1 LDIEAHAKTVEAAG
15 VYLKRTWGF
24 TDASH
29 APVEVVLSGMV
40 THGFFD
46 ALRVKLDIGT
56 AFTTDREQPG
66 ANRVIWLTHDFWK
79 SRYNGKRETI
89 GSTVELNDVKYRV
102 AGILPAAFRFA
113 MDGETPDVYIPLD
126 RTDYCCQQ
134 DVRTLSGVARL
145 APRISRSAAA
155 AEWSAITSA
164 KVNLIGLQS
173 ALLGDRQGPL
183 VFLGLVS
190 AVLMLLAAANAAA
203 ILLARAASNLRD
215 AAIKASLGAELKHLL
230 AEHAMQGVVI
240 AVVSAAL
247 GLFLGYLAI
256 RAARIVPAL
265 AATLETYGKIAGL
278 RVDGRVAMFAVILAL
293 LTSVAAALVPVILLR
308 RAWLEQVLR
317 QGSSTRHTLLG
328 RSSLVAVQIALSSIL
343 LCAGGL
349 VFDRLREILNTDK
362 GFRTDQIA
370 IAGIGIPES
379 RYDTDPKMIEFHERV
394 IARLAAIPG
403 VVAAGGGTG
412 LPFGRR
418 AQFQPHGQNIPKKDR
433 PGAIVAVASPG
444 VFSLLGISVTEGR
457 GFTTQDRYDHPYVAL
472 VNRTFTQRYAE
483 GIGARLRVGFWNGN
497 MKPWTEFEV
506 VGVVADARNRD
517 IDQSP
522 EPAIYLSSLQVPLEG
537 FHYFVLTSLPASR
550 LTQAFRQAVWSEDP
564 NLQRVT
570 PRPLAPYVERNLESR
585 RLALWLIGVFA
596 GLGLLLAVTGLG
608 ASISAWVT
616 ESRTEIGIR
625 SALGEPSSSIVRRVV
640 ARSMRIAGAGLLAAI
655 PGTLAAVGLLR
666 NQVPGIGDLRVAP
679 VCVVAALV
687 AAAALLASVLPAQ
700 RASRLNPMDVL
711 RRS

>member
-1 LDIEAHAKTVEAAG
+1 MHLIRTARNLLRTPGSTAACIATLTLGIALATAMFTLLNSLLLRPLPYQEPERLAAISPRVSWRDVLDIEAHAKTVEAAG

-102 AGILPAAFRFA
+102 AGVLPAAFRFA

-145 APRISRSAAA
+145 APWISRSAAA

-256 RAARIVPAL
+256 RAARVVPSI
-265 AATLETYGKIAGL
+265 AATLETYGKIADL

-308 RAWLEQVLR
+308 RAWLEQSLAAGKFDAPHTSR
-317 QGSSTRHTLLG
+317 TKLSGSGSDRAQLDF
-328 RSSLVAVQIALSSIL
+328 AVRRRA
-343 LCAGGL
+343 
-349 VFDRLREILNTDK
+349 
-362 GFRTDQIA
+362 GFRSL
-370 IAGIGIPES
+370 AG
-379 RYDTDPKMIEFHERV
+379 
-394 IARLAAIPG
+394 
-403 VVAAGGGTG
+403 
-412 LPFGRR
+412 
-418 AQFQPHGQNIPKKDR
+418 
-433 PGAIVAVASPG
+433 
-444 VFSLLGISVTEGR
+444 
-457 GFTTQDRYDHPYVAL
+457 
-472 VNRTFTQRYAE
+472 
-483 GIGARLRVGFWNGN
+483 
-497 MKPWTEFEV
+497 
-506 VGVVADARNRD
+506 
-517 IDQSP
+517 
-522 EPAIYLSSLQVPLEG
+522 
-537 FHYFVLTSLPASR
+537 
-550 LTQAFRQAVWSEDP
+550 
-564 NLQRVT
+564 
-570 PRPLAPYVERNLESR
+570 NLEH
-585 RLALWLIGVFA
+585 
-596 GLGLLLAVTGLG
+596 
-608 ASISAWVT
+608 
-616 ESRTEIGIR
+616 
-625 SALGEPSSSIVRRVV
+625 
-640 ARSMRIAGAGLLAAI
+640 
-655 PGTLAAVGLLR
+655 
-666 NQVPGIGDLRVAP
+666 
-679 VCVVAALV
+679 
-687 AAAALLASVLPAQ
+687 
-700 RASRLNPMDVL
+700 
-711 RRS
+711 